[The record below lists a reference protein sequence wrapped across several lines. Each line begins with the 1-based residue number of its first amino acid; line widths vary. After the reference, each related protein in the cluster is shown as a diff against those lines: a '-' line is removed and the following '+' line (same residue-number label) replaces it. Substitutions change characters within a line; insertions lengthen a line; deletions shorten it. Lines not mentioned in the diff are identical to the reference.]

1 MKKLHLTFV
10 AFCCALLG
18 VAQSSG
24 NITFSVDMSNYTSAY
39 TEVSVSGDFNAW
51 TSTPMINIGGGI
63 WETTVSIPGGD
74 HEYLYTIDNWI
85 DQEILD
91 PASSCTITNEF
102 GYVHRFYTVDGDAS
116 IPTVCW
122 NSCDACAV
130 DSGCTDSEAENFNPE
145 ATVDDGSC
153 LYQVSVGLH
162 TPFQFEID
170 LPIEV
175 HFFPLDTTS
184 VTSGDYVFEMDIAY
198 ADESLWQTTALLPS
212 GTWSFLFS
220 IEGGLMEDP
229 MNFEDSCYEEG
240 GRSFELGEEGPVD
253 LSYWCWETCNSNCSP
268 IGCTDPTA
276 SNYFY
281 AAQEDDGSCLYAI
294 TFAVDMSSYA
304 DTVNF
309 DDVQL
314 RVFPWEVSGDVF
326 FDMAIDTA
334 NVWVTTVE
342 LPLGEF
348 YYEYTH
354 DAALGSESDNWQGG
368 WECFCA
374 AMWGRELIVE
384 GTQDLGVVCWGSC
397 SPCLV
402 IAGCMDPMACN
413 FNPEATYDDTSCE
426 YTCYGCTSEDACN
439 YDPGALFDDGS
450 CIASVCTDP
459 MACNYNPEGGA
470 CEGGCQY
477 PGCTDATACNYDP
490 DTECPDPSVCQYAYV
505 CDLCGT
511 TEVYSQSFVQGEST
525 DDWQEFNAP
534 AQLNGHFVTFEV
546 ELSAFCM
553 PQHIYFDFY
562 HFGATSSELIYA
574 DASESYETYEA
585 YHFGDGFGFILE
597 NFDTE
602 PDNCQNYINTFQV
615 RLSIP
620 ADGEIGVGIWSSI
633 NAEYASGDI
642 SVRVID
648 CEPIE
653 PGCTNPLGLNY
664 NPQANYNDGTCEFI
678 EGCTNEQACNYD
690 PEAYI
695 EDYSCVFGGC
705 TDPLA
710 CNYDESAPCDDNS
723 CAYTGIIEAYPDL
736 CVQPAGCDIHLPGN
750 YYCVQDYPNTY
761 AYYDGPL
768 FAELDRDACYG
779 PIGVLGSAEWNCE
792 DTYFDFC
799 NVDAWFEVA
808 SQWQVQELELLGDEY
823 PFVGTMLPTQPV
835 DRFFDIVPQGCGQFV
850 AVFNPPSVW
859 AFESVASPAFG
870 TIQVGDSLGLTSD
883 MVTVHTEWVNGPLS
897 PVIVEYWFT
906 YEFTF
911 EFYSGCDAQDETL
924 HTKTASFQWS
934 EVDFSDLQVQAICG
948 VSVNGDD
955 HNEISWLDQ
964 PSALGY
970 NLYESTSSDGS
981 LEAQTFL
988 GTVPPGT
995 QLFVDENSSGSARS
1009 YRYLLEAVDAC
1020 GFGSAQVD
1028 NWAHTSLHLA
1038 ASQSVAG
1045 GVNLLWNE
1053 YQGLQYDAY
1062 QVYRSTDGGVDELIA
1077 EIPALFTAYTDN
1089 APPAGENTYRVAFT
1103 ADSEC
1108 AISPGLLTGGQTISS
1123 NAVSLSLASFCGP
1136 GTVWDPSVQQC
1147 IVADAPTG
1155 CSALDFNQSGDIDTP
1170 DLLTILGAYGSV
1182 CD

>member
-1 MKKLHLTFV
+1 MGQVPETENLVYSVTLNLPAGEYYYFYSFDAQMSAEQSVDWTGPLDCFDEAMNARQLFV
-10 AFCCALLG
+10 TT
-18 VAQSSG
+18 AQS
-24 NITFSVDMSNYTSAY
+24 
-39 TEVSVSGDFNAW
+39 
-51 TSTPMINIGGGI
+51 
-63 WETTVSIPGGD
+63 
-74 HEYLYTIDNWI
+74 
-85 DQEILD
+85 LD
-91 PASSCTITNEF
+91 
-102 GYVHRFYTVDGDAS
+102 
-116 IPTVCW
+116 TVCW
-122 NSCDACAV
+122 QSCYACGAQAGCMDATACNY
-130 DSGCTDSEAENFNPE
+130 DEE
-145 ATVDDGSC
+145 ATVDD
-153 LYQVSVGLH
+153 
-162 TPFQFEID
+162 
-170 LPIEV
+170 
-175 HFFPLDTTS
+175 
-184 VTSGDYVFEMDIAY
+184 A
-198 ADESLWQTTALLPS
+198 
-212 GTWSFLFS
+212 
-220 IEGGLMEDP
+220 
-229 MNFEDSCYEEG
+229 
-240 GRSFELGEEGPVD
+240 
-253 LSYWCWETCNSNCSP
+253 
-268 IGCTDPTA
+268 
-276 SNYFY
+276 
-281 AAQEDDGSCLYAI
+281 
-294 TFAVDMSSYA
+294 
-304 DTVNF
+304 
-309 DDVQL
+309 
-314 RVFPWEVSGDVF
+314 
-326 FDMAIDTA
+326 
-334 NVWVTTVE
+334 
-342 LPLGEF
+342 
-348 YYEYTH
+348 
-354 DAALGSESDNWQGG
+354 
-368 WECFCA
+368 
-374 AMWGRELIVE
+374 
-384 GTQDLGVVCWGSC
+384 
-397 SPCLV
+397 
-402 IAGCMDPMACN
+402 
-413 FNPEATYDDTSCE
+413 SCE
-426 YTCYGCTSEDACN
+426 YACSGCTSEDACN

-459 MACNYNPEGGA
+459 MACNYNPEAGA

-477 PGCTDATACNYDP
+477 PSCADATACNYDP
-490 DTECPDPSVCQYAYV
+490 DTDCPDPSVCQYTYV

-511 TEVYSQSFVQGEST
+511 TELYSQSFMQGEET
-525 DDWQEFNAP
+525 QDWQEINYP
-534 AQLNGHFVTFEV
+534 TQLIGHMVTFEV
-546 ELSAFCM
+546 ELTTFCQ
-553 PQHIYFDFY
+553 PQQLFFDFWIN
-562 HFGATSSELIYA
+562 GATSSELLFE
-574 DASESYETYEA
+574 DFSESYDFYEVNH
-585 YHFGDGFGFILE
+585 YGDGFGFWLE
-597 NFDTE
+597 NEE
-602 PDNCQNYINTFQV
+602 PDSENCQNYTNTFQV
-615 RLSIP
+615 RMSILPDNYWYGAQISSFILS
-620 ADGEIGVGIWSSI
+620 
-633 NAEYASGDI
+633 EYASGTV
-642 SVRVID
+642 SMQVVD

-653 PGCTNPLGLNY
+653 PGCTNPFGLNY
-664 NPQANYNDGTCEFI
+664 NPQANYDDDTCEFI

-750 YYCVQDYPNTY
+750 YYCVQDYLDPY
-761 AYYDGPL
+761 FYYEVPL

-823 PFVGTMLPTQPV
+823 PFVGTMLPTQPI

-850 AVFNPPSVW
+850 AVFNPPSAW
-859 AFESVASPAFG
+859 DFESVMSPAFG
-870 TIQVGDSLGLTSD
+870 TIQVGDSLDLTSD

>member
-1 MKKLHLTFV
+1 MV
-10 AFCCALLG
+10 NVG
-18 VAQSSG
+18 G
-24 NITFSVDMSNYTSAY
+24 SVWEATVPAIS
-39 TEVSVSGDFNAW
+39 
-51 TSTPMINIGGGI
+51 GGGI
-63 WETTVSIPGGD
+63 
-74 HEYLYTIDNWI
+74 EYLYTVDNWT
-85 DQEILD
+85 DLENFD
-91 PASSCTITNEF
+91 PASSCTISTEL
-102 GYVHRFYTVDGDAS
+102 GYVHRFYNVDGDAS

-130 DSGCTDSEAENFNPE
+130 DSGCTDLEAENFNPE
-145 ATVDDGSC
+145 ASVDDGSC
-153 LYQVSVGLH
+153 MYQVSVGLH

-175 HFFPLDTTS
+175 HFIPQDTTS
-184 VTSGDYVFEMDIAY
+184 TTSGDHVFEMGMAY

-229 MNFEDSCYEEG
+229 MNFEDNCYEEG
-240 GRSFELGEEGPVD
+240 GRSFELGGEGPVD
-253 LSYWCWETCNSNCSP
+253 LDYWCWQTCNSNCSP

-281 AAQEDDGSCLYAI
+281 GAQEDDGSCLYLI
-294 TFAVDMSSYA
+294 TFAVDLTTYL
-304 DTVNF
+304 DTVDF
-309 DDVQL
+309 ADV
-314 RVFPWEVSGDVF
+314 EVDIFWSDSVDPMNVSVLMDV
-326 FDMAIDTA
+326 DTS
-334 NVWVTTVE
+334 NVWLGTVE
-342 LPLGEF
+342 LPEGEYF
-348 YYEYTH
+348 YRFTDY
-354 DAALGSESDNWQGG
+354 AAAVSETDIWNESS
-368 WECFCA
+368 ECFNW
-374 AMWGRELIVE
+374 AMMGRQLFVE
-384 GTQDLGVVCWGSC
+384 GTQDLDVVCWGSC
-397 SPCLV
+397 YPCLA
-402 IAGCMDPMACN
+402 IAGCMDPTACN
-413 FNPEATYDDTSCE
+413 FNPEATYDDNQPGCEFWDCNGCTDSQACNFDGQAVFDDGSCD
-426 YTCYGCTSEDACN
+426 YVSCYGCTSEAACN
-439 YDPGALFDDGS
+439 YMPEATFDDGS
-450 CIASVCTDP
+450 CVDFVCTDP
-459 MACNYNPEGGA
+459 IACNYNPEGGV

-477 PGCTDATACNYDP
+477 PGCVDEFACNYDP
-490 DTECPDPSVCQYAYV
+490 APICEDPSSCEYAGV
-505 CDLCGT
+505 CDICGT
-511 TEVYSQSFVQGEST
+511 TELYSQSFVQGEDT
-525 DDWQEFNAP
+525 DDWQEINLP
-534 AQLNGHFVTFEV
+534 AQLNGHMVTFEV
-546 ELSAFCM
+546 ELSTSCQ
-553 PQHIYFDFY
+553 PQQLSYEFYFGD
-562 HFGATSSELIYA
+562 AQSSELLYE
-574 DASESYETYEA
+574 DFSESYEYYDV
-585 YHFGDGFGFILE
+585 YHFGDGFGFFIDNQE
-597 NFDTE
+597 SE
-602 PDNCQNYINTFQV
+602 SENCQNYTNTFQV
-615 RLSIP
+615 RMGFLTDSWY
-620 ADGEIGVGIWSSI
+620 GGQIWSYFASDF
-633 NAEYASGDI
+633 ASGNI
-642 SVRVID
+642 SLEVVD

-653 PGCTNPLGLNY
+653 PGCTNPFGLNY
-664 NPQANYNDGTCEFI
+664 NPQANSDDGTCEFI
-678 EGCTNEQACNYD
+678 EGCTDEQACNYD
-690 PEAYI
+690 PQAYI

-723 CAYTGIIEAYPDL
+723 CTYTGIIEAYPDL
-736 CVQPAGCDIHLPGN
+736 CVQPAGCDIHLPGS
-750 YYCVQDYPNTY
+750 YYCVQDYLNSDYNPP
-761 AYYDGPL
+761 GPL

-808 SQWQVQELELLGDEY
+808 SQWSIQQLEMQGEQY
-823 PFVGTMLPTQPV
+823 PFVERMLPTQPI

-850 AVFNPPSVW
+850 AVFNPPSAW
-859 AFESVASPAFG
+859 EFDSVASPAFG
-870 TIQVGDSLGLTSD
+870 TIQVGDSLDLTSD
-883 MVTVHTEWVNGPLS
+883 MVTVHTEWINGPLS
-897 PVIVEYWFT
+897 AAILEYWFT

-924 HTKTASFQWS
+924 HIKTASFQWS
-934 EVDFSDLQVQAICG
+934 EVDFSDLQVQSICG

-970 NLYESTSSDGS
+970 NVYESTSSDGS

-1020 GFGSAQVD
+1020 GFGSAQAD
-1028 NWAHTSLHLA
+1028 NWGHTSLHLA

-1045 GVNLLWNE
+1045 GVNLLWNA

-1077 EIPALFTAYTDN
+1077 EIPTFFTAYTDN
-1089 APPAGENTYRVAFT
+1089 APPPGENTYRVAFT
-1103 ADSEC
+1103 ADTEC
-1108 AISPGLLTGGQTISS
+1108 AITPGLLTGGQTISS

>member
-10 AFCCALLG
+10 ALCCALLG

-51 TSTPMINIGGGI
+51 TSSPMINIGGGI

-74 HEYLYTIDNWI
+74 GEYIYNVDNGA
-85 DQEILD
+85 DLELFTEG
-91 PASSCTITNEF
+91 SSCTADLNGDGIVNRV
-102 GYVHRFYTVDGDAS
+102 YNVNGDAS

-145 ATVDDGSC
+145 AT
-153 LYQVSVGLH
+153 L
-162 TPFQFEID
+162 
-170 LPIEV
+170 
-175 HFFPLDTTS
+175 
-184 VTSGDYVFEMDIAY
+184 
-198 ADESLWQTTALLPS
+198 
-212 GTWSFLFS
+212 
-220 IEGGLMEDP
+220 
-229 MNFEDSCYEEG
+229 
-240 GRSFELGEEGPVD
+240 
-253 LSYWCWETCNSNCSP
+253 
-268 IGCTDPTA
+268 
-276 SNYFY
+276 
-281 AAQEDDGSCLYAI
+281 DDGSCLYAI

-354 DAALGSESDNWQGG
+354 AAALGSESDNWQGG
-368 WECFCA
+368 WECFCF
-374 AMWGRELIVE
+374 AMFGRELIVE

-397 SPCLV
+397 YPCSA
-402 IAGCMDPMACN
+402 IAGCMDPTACN
-413 FNPEATYDDTSCE
+413 FNPEATYDDNQPGCEFWDCNGCTDSQACNFDGQAVFDDGSCD
-426 YTCYGCTSEDACN
+426 YVSCYGCTSEAACN
-439 YDPGALFDDGS
+439 YMPEATFDDGS
-450 CIASVCTDP
+450 CVDFVCTDP
-459 MACNYNPEGGA
+459 IACNYNPEGGL
-470 CEGGCQY
+470 CEGGCQC
-477 PGCTDATACNYDP
+477 PGCVDEFACNYDP
-490 DTECPDPSVCQYAYV
+490 APICEDPSTCEYAGV
-505 CDLCGT
+505 CDICGT
-511 TEVYSQSFVQGEST
+511 TELYSQSFVQGEST
-525 DDWQEFNAP
+525 DDWQEISYP
-534 AQLNGHFVTFEV
+534 TQLIGHLVTFEV
-546 ELSAFCM
+546 ELTTFCQ
-553 PQHIYFDFY
+553 PQQLFFDFWIN
-562 HFGATSSELIYA
+562 GATSSELLFE
-574 DASESYETYEA
+574 DFSESYVVYEVNH
-585 YHFGDGFGFILE
+585 YGDGFGFWLE
-597 NFDTE
+597 NEE
-602 PDNCQNYINTFQV
+602 PDSENCQNYTNTFQV
-615 RLSIP
+615 RMSILPDNYWYGAQISSFILS
-620 ADGEIGVGIWSSI
+620 
-633 NAEYASGDI
+633 EYASGTV
-642 SVRVID
+642 SMQVVD

-653 PGCTNPLGLNY
+653 PGCTNPFGLNY
-664 NPQANYNDGTCEFI
+664 NPQANYDDDSCEFI
-678 EGCTNEQACNYD
+678 EGCTDDQACNYD

-695 EDYSCVFGGC
+695 ADYSCVFGGC

-723 CAYTGIIEAYPDL
+723 CTYTGIIEAYPDL
-736 CVQPAGCDIHLPGN
+736 CVQPAGCDIHLPGS
-750 YYCVQDYPNTY
+750 YYCVQDYLDSYGYNS
-761 AYYDGPL
+761 GPL

-808 SQWQVQELELLGDEY
+808 SQWEVQEFGLLGDEY

-870 TIQVGDSLGLTSD
+870 TIQVGDSLDLTSD
-883 MVTVHTEWVNGPLS
+883 MVTVHTEWINGPLS
-897 PVIVEYWFT
+897 PAIVEYWFT

-924 HTKTASFQWS
+924 HIKTASFQWS
-934 EVDFSDLQVQAICG
+934 EVDFSDLQVQSICG

-1020 GFGSAQVD
+1020 GFGSAQVN

-1147 IVADAPTG
+1147 IVADAPSG